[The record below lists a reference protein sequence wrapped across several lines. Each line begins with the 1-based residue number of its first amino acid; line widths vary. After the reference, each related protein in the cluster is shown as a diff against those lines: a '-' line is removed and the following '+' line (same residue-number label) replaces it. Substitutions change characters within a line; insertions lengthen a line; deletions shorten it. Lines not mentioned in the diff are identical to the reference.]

1 MHRRVA
7 WIGFNKYLLSADYML
22 LFWDIEMTKTQDWL
36 SVTSIYDHNSSSRPI
51 HSLPW
56 FWVSPTLPSGRE
68 GKMKGIQQCLQLGI
82 SAVREM
88 GQSPPE
94 VSSVCVCMCV
104 LGAGVVA
111 PLKIPHLGA
120 SLVAPWWRICLPMQ
134 ETQVWSLIWEDST
147 CCRATKPVPHNYWAC
162 ALESRSRNCWCPEP

>member
-1 MHRRVA
+1 
-7 WIGFNKYLLSADYML
+7 
-22 LFWDIEMTKTQDWL
+22 
-36 SVTSIYDHNSSSRPI
+36 
-51 HSLPW
+51 
-56 FWVSPTLPSGRE
+56 
-68 GKMKGIQQCLQLGI
+68 MKGIQQCLQLGI

-120 SLVAPWWRICLPMQ
+120 SLVAPW
-134 ETQVWSLIWEDST
+134 
-147 CCRATKPVPHNYWAC
+147 
-162 ALESRSRNCWCPEP
+162 

>member
-1 MHRRVA
+1 MTTTLV
-7 WIGFNKYLLSADYML
+7 LSP
-22 LFWDIEMTKTQDWL
+22 
-36 SVTSIYDHNSSSRPI
+36 SIRSRG
-51 HSLPW
+51 SG
-56 FWVSPTLPSGRE
+56 WVPHCPLGGRE
-68 GKMKGIQQCLQLGI
+68 KW
-82 SAVREM
+82 RESN
-88 GQSPPE
+88 G
-94 VSSVCVCMCV
+94 VSSLGFLLLEKWGRVHQKSVMCVCVCVCV

-162 ALESRSRNCWCPEP
+162 ALESRSRNCWCPRALKPVLITREATTMRSLRIATRD